1 MNEIQTLVNELLLQI
16 SETRKTIAPGK
27 LLVEDF
33 GFDSLKMM
41 ELMSAIEDRFDIA
54 IPLAEATRIR
64 TVADLYSAVAS
75 VISDAGETYS
85 NT

>member
-41 ELMSAIEDRFDIA
+41 ALMSAIEDRFDIA